1 MPLVH
6 DLSGRPPSEA
16 LPDPRSIRDLVDFD
30 CETSKLHPDDPGAIV
45 SVVSLAWRDPDTGA
59 IFAGAWP
66 FGQGGD
72 QRPKFEDNPVDLGP
86 DEYEWLLDWLS
97 RAGGG
102 LCGHNVVFDMQFLAL
117 QHRDGYATR
126 DLSARFRWDT
136 MVAAQELWPT
146 LPSHGLKPLS
156 VRFFDEDADAEQQ
169 ALKPYLGPKT
179 DARYD
184 RVPWSVMHPYALKD
198 AIYTNQLRWL
208 QAEQLA
214 EGLVNGRHLGT
225 QLALTRA
232 ILDMQLLGMPYDPAW
247 SRQIRD
253 HLDAE
258 IARLAATLPF
268 RPTGPAAVQW
278 FFFAD
283 EGPKLK
289 PYGLTGAGK
298 PSLTADIVERM
309 AADGVEHADTWRTIG
324 RYKSA
329 VSKWYGP
336 FADLAGPDLRIRS
349 SLRQNHVKSG
359 RLSASRVNLQAV
371 PQDYKIELPVPT
383 PRELIGHAVAVRH
396 PGWELWDLD
405 LQQAELRIA
414 SMYARCEPML
424 QMVVED
430 RDAHGETATRLFGT
444 TPEDPDFAFNRQI
457 AKRALQV
464 DTPVLTPKGWVPIGN
479 ISVGD
484 QVIGADGR
492 AIDVLGIPYEGESDL
507 WEVTT
512 KSGIRIECDAE
523 HQWTVDTRYGVR
535 TLTTDELAARQNW
548 RLSLVKFE
556 DLDGPDVDLP
566 LHPYILGAMLG
577 DGSSYQRGGGA
588 PRLHSLISDR
598 YIADRCG
605 QLSGDQVRAAKVVG
619 RENMGRFHFLGA
631 RILNGLDACGLLGVK
646 GKNKFVPDQY
656 LHASRNQRLELLRGL
671 MDTDGCVTRDG
682 KANIFSNTSWE
693 LVQAVSGL
701 VRSLGG
707 VATIS
712 PMHRREDWSSAWFV
726 HIRTNDCPFSL
737 PRKAELWTPN
747 KIRDSVSA
755 RPIHKR
761 GRVRCLTVDSPDGL
775 FVTRDYAV
783 THNCNFSLIF
793 GSGPDTFRE
802 MVLRESGIDLG
813 QAEAKRIV
821 YSWRDLYP
829 EFGAAIQVHMDL
841 VDRTGYVALPNG
853 RRRYYAKHE
862 DSHSAFNQ
870 LVQTMQAEFTKE
882 WLIYTNRLLR
892 PYRSRGGGLLLMVH
906 DSLEMLLPA
915 AEAPGLVEQ
924 IQRFGRDKW
933 AQFFPGV
940 PGGIDAARWDTRPV
954 ESVTVSR

>member
-86 DEYEWLLDWLS
+86 DEYAWLLDWLS

-184 RVPWSVMHPYALKD
+184 RVPWAVMHPYALKD

-247 SRQIRD
+247 SLKIRD

-309 AADGVEHADTWRTIG
+309 AADGVQHADTWRTIG

-444 TPEDPDFAFNRQI
+444 TPEDSLFKRDRQI
-457 AKRALQV
+457 AKRA
-464 DTPVLTPKGWVPIGN
+464 
-479 ISVGD
+479 
-484 QVIGADGR
+484 
-492 AIDVLGIPYEGESDL
+492 
-507 WEVTT
+507 
-512 KSGIRIECDAE
+512 
-523 HQWTVDTRYGVR
+523 
-535 TLTTDELAARQNW
+535 
-548 RLSLVKFE
+548 
-556 DLDGPDVDLP
+556 
-566 LHPYILGAMLG
+566 
-577 DGSSYQRGGGA
+577 
-588 PRLHSLISDR
+588 
-598 YIADRCG
+598 
-605 QLSGDQVRAAKVVG
+605 
-619 RENMGRFHFLGA
+619 
-631 RILNGLDACGLLGVK
+631 
-646 GKNKFVPDQY
+646 
-656 LHASRNQRLELLRGL
+656 
-671 MDTDGCVTRDG
+671 
-682 KANIFSNTSWE
+682 
-693 LVQAVSGL
+693 
-701 VRSLGG
+701 
-707 VATIS
+707 
-712 PMHRREDWSSAWFV
+712 
-726 HIRTNDCPFSL
+726 
-737 PRKAELWTPN
+737 
-747 KIRDSVSA
+747 
-755 RPIHKR
+755 
-761 GRVRCLTVDSPDGL
+761 
-775 FVTRDYAV
+775 
-783 THNCNFSLIF
+783 NFSLIF

-915 AEAPGLVEQ
+915 AEAPDLVEQ
-924 IQRFGRDKW
+924 IQQFGRQKW

-940 PGGIDAARWDTRPV
+940 PGGIDAARWDTRPI